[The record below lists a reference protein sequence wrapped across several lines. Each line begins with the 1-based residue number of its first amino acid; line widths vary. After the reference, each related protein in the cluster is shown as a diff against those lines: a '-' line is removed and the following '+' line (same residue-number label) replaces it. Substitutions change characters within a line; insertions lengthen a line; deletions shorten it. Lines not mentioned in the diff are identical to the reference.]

1 MKETEVVIMGSG
13 PAGLQA
19 SIHASRRSKVLVFG
33 RLEASNLWNA
43 HIDNYLSLSYPIS
56 GQELLINSREKAKE
70 LGVEFL
76 EEDVVDVEIK
86 DGGFLILGEKEQ
98 VLCRA
103 LVMAPGMRH
112 ERLNV
117 PGEKEFLGRGVS
129 YCADCD
135 CMFFRGKVVAV
146 IGGGS
151 AALRASELLTRFARK
166 VYLMWPSLEA
176 SGERL
181 DELKDKGVEVLPAE
195 VKEIKGTEKVE
206 SLVLSE
212 GEIPV
217 DGVFIELGSR
227 GAYELAMQLGI
238 QLDPVSMKFIV
249 VDTNQRTSVKGI
261 FAAGDVTGAP
271 FQLAKAVGQ
280 GCVAGYHAGEYVRTG
295 KW

>member
-1 MKETEVVIMGSG
+1 MRETEVVIMGSG

-19 SIHASRRSKVLVFG
+19 SIHASRRAKVLVFG
-33 RLEASNLWNA
+33 RLESSNLWNA
-43 HIDNYLSLSYPIS
+43 HIDNYLSVSYPIS
-56 GQELLINSREKAKE
+56 GQELLINGKEKAKE

-86 DGGFLILGEKEQ
+86 DGGFLVSGEKEK
-98 VLCRA
+98 VLCQT
-103 LVMAPGMRH
+103 LIMAPGMRH
-112 ERLNV
+112 DRLNV

-135 CMFFRGKVVAV
+135 CMFFRDKVVAV
-146 IGGGS
+146 VGGGS

-166 VYLMWPSLEA
+166 VYLIWPSLEA
-176 SGERL
+176 LEERVN
-181 DELKDKGVEVLPAE
+181 DLKDKGVEFLSAE
-195 VKEIKGTEKVE
+195 VKEIKGSEKVE

-212 GEIPV
+212 GEVPV

-249 VDTNQRTSVKGI
+249 VDTNQRTNIKGI

-280 GCVAGYHAGEYVRTG
+280 GCVAGYNAGEYVRTG